1 MRSVPYRVVCL
12 LGMDDTRFPRSSRD
26 DGDDLLL
33 GDERVGDFDRSSEDR
48 QLLLDA
54 VMAAGDHLVV
64 TYAGRDQLTNAALP
78 PAVPIAELY
87 DTLREMVGADGV
99 AAIEIVHPLQ
109 SFSEANFTPGALD
122 LPGPFGFDPV
132 ALAGARALAAP
143 PVARPT
149 PAWPEPEPAE
159 TIDLD
164 DLIRFLQHPTQRFL
178 QTRIGMSIPDPGEIP
193 DDTLP
198 ADLDALA
205 AWGVKER
212 LLDGLAAGYDLD
224 QLTRRAVAGDALPP
238 GALGEDDLDGAV
250 DAATA
255 LWEAAT
261 GRGYDRH
268 QMRPYRGSVTVGDTV
283 IEGAVSADPGQA
295 HLFTVTA
302 SKVKGRHR
310 LRAFAELAFLS
321 ALEPDIAWKA
331 HVLGRHPDRGGHVAV
346 TFGPVRRVSAHDLL
360 AELVALYVEGQQH
373 PLPVPCETGFTWQ
386 RNIGSGRG
394 RARYRA
400 GDAWGGNFGEGRDP
414 ANAMLLDAV
423 TIDDLLDAGLEDYC
437 TRLWAPIFGL
447 MGEKQL

>member
-1 MRSVPYRVVCL
+1 
-12 LGMDDTRFPRSSRD
+12 
-26 DGDDLLL
+26 
-33 GDERVGDFDRSSEDR
+33 
-48 QLLLDA
+48 
-54 VMAAGDHLVV
+54 
-64 TYAGRDQLTNAALP
+64 
-78 PAVPIAELY
+78 
-87 DTLREMVGADGV
+87 MVGADGV
-99 AAIEIVHPLQ
+99 AAIETVHPLQ

-132 ALAGARALAAP
+132 SLAGARALTAP
-143 PVARPT
+143 PALQPT
-149 PAWPEPEPAE
+149 PAWPPPEPAD

-164 DLIRFLQHPTQRFL
+164 DLIRFLQNPTQRFL

-224 QLTRRAVAGDALPP
+224 ALTRRAVAADALPP
-238 GALGEDDLDGAV
+238 GALGTDDLDGAIE
-250 DAATA
+250 AAIA

-261 GRGYDRH
+261 GRGYDRQ
-268 QMRPYRGSVTVGDTV
+268 QMRPYRGSVAVGDTV
-283 IEGAVSADPGQA
+283 IEGAVSADPDQA

-302 SKVKGRHR
+302 SKVKGKQR
-310 LRAFAELAFLS
+310 LRAFAELVFLS

-331 HVLGRHPDRGGHVAV
+331 HLLGRHPDRGGHVAV
-346 TFGPVRRVSAHDLL
+346 TFGPIRRVGANDLL

-373 PLPVPCETGFTWQ
+373 PLPIPCETAFTWQ
-386 RNIGSGRG
+386 RSGGSTSG

-400 GDAWGGNFGEGRDP
+400 GDAWGGNFGEARDS
-414 ANAMLLDAV
+414 ANALLLDAV
-423 TIDDLLDAGLEDYC
+423 TIDDLLTSGLEDYC

-447 MGEKQL
+447 MGEKPL